1 MRVAILVCALAAT
14 ALAAPKYARSTKL
27 DPKLAPQVQVAE
39 QAWSAAEAER
49 DTTKQTE
56 LWERA
61 AIAFGDVDAAPVDT
75 KVKREA
81 AYAALLAWKN
91 ALNVDPRA
99 KRTPVPSN
107 DFDHAPTPTPL
118 PERDQKLVTA
128 FDRYVG
134 YVDSTDP
141 EVPGILFL
149 KANLYRRYDQFE
161 VAIPILRSLIDR
173 YPRHEVAAYSAN
185 LLLDSYNRLQQYD
198 KLVAFAE
205 ELAKNTALLRDHDD
219 LAETVQLILRQSMR
233 RRAEKLEKEA
243 KATKDSALYVDAATA
258 YLDIYNAD
266 PSSKDND
273 EILYNAGVAF
283 EEGRSIGEALRMYAL
298 LEKHYPNSRLG
309 ARALA
314 RTGKLYSD
322 TAMYDK
328 AADKLEQYAK
338 RYPGERD
345 AYGAM
350 SDAIFFRKGLGD
362 RTRAIANTQYFI
374 KAFGVRKP
382 LEAANATWS
391 LTAFYDNDDRA
402 MLAHLEQYLRTFGA
416 TSGADRLVIAHAKIG
431 ALLWKQSCP
440 HVLVDGLCVK
450 VKTRPRTCG
459 PGTMQTVTAT
469 KRNEATLKRSLAA
482 FADAMKEFER
492 KQGAYDDPAVRYFY
506 AQAKLAQGDVD
517 FETYL
522 AIAFPRG
529 LTFDATNEKARTASE
544 KRFAA
549 WVVEKQ
555 KLGSAAAKQYD
566 SVLMTKDA
574 ASAIMAAAR
583 LGTLSQTFASE
594 LLTSP
599 TSSAARVSYCAVAR
613 DVAEPLEA
621 RAVDAFAVCLAKS
634 TELGWFSDSS
644 SYCER
649 QLRELKPDEFPRT
662 GELRARPA
670 FVAPVIVLE
679 SPMRETR

>member
-14 ALAAPKYARSTKL
+14 ALAAPRYARSTKL

-283 EEGRSIGEALRMYAL
+283 EEGRSIGEALRM
-298 LEKHYPNSRLG
+298 
-309 ARALA
+309 
-314 RTGKLYSD
+314 
-322 TAMYDK
+322 
-328 AADKLEQYAK
+328 
-338 RYPGERD
+338 
-345 AYGAM
+345 
-350 SDAIFFRKGLGD
+350 
-362 RTRAIANTQYFI
+362 
-374 KAFGVRKP
+374 
-382 LEAANATWS
+382 
-391 LTAFYDNDDRA
+391 
-402 MLAHLEQYLRTFGA
+402 
-416 TSGADRLVIAHAKIG
+416 
-431 ALLWKQSCP
+431 
-440 HVLVDGLCVK
+440 
-450 VKTRPRTCG
+450 
-459 PGTMQTVTAT
+459 
-469 KRNEATLKRSLAA
+469 
-482 FADAMKEFER
+482 
-492 KQGAYDDPAVRYFY
+492 
-506 AQAKLAQGDVD
+506 
-517 FETYL
+517 
-522 AIAFPRG
+522 
-529 LTFDATNEKARTASE
+529 
-544 KRFAA
+544 
-549 WVVEKQ
+549 
-555 KLGSAAAKQYD
+555 
-566 SVLMTKDA
+566 
-574 ASAIMAAAR
+574 
-583 LGTLSQTFASE
+583 
-594 LLTSP
+594 
-599 TSSAARVSYCAVAR
+599 
-613 DVAEPLEA
+613 
-621 RAVDAFAVCLAKS
+621 
-634 TELGWFSDSS
+634 
-644 SYCER
+644 
-649 QLRELKPDEFPRT
+649 
-662 GELRARPA
+662 
-670 FVAPVIVLE
+670 
-679 SPMRETR
+679 